1 MTKPTILITRQI
13 PGQGLELLKGQGNV
27 VVWEHDSVVH
37 RDWLLDHIR
46 QSHGLLCL
54 LTDHI
59 DKVTLD
65 AAPSLK
71 VVSTM
76 AVGFDNIDVKE
87 CTRRGIP
94 VGHTPGVL
102 TETTADFAFAL
113 LMTAARRIV
122 EGAQYVQQG
131 KWKTWSPTLLLGQD
145 LYGATIGIVGFGRI
159 GQAVARRAQ
168 GFGMRILVCRST
180 SHKADQE
187 ERNKSFEFADLRTVL
202 AESDFVSLHV
212 PLTKETRHMMSK
224 TELKCMKNSAILVNT
239 ARGAVIDP
247 QALYEGLVD
256 GEIAYAALDVTEP
269 EPIPMDHPLL
279 TLPNCLIVPHIASA
293 STATRTKMAMMA
305 AQNVL
310 AGLSGQQLPFCVNP
324 EVYGS

>member
-1 MTKPTILITRQI
+1 MPRPSLIITRQI
-13 PGQGLELLKGQGNV
+13 PIQGLELLKSHGDV
-27 VVWEHDSVVH
+27 AVWEHDSVVH
-37 RDWLLDHIR
+37 RDWLLEHIR
-46 QSHGLLCL
+46 RADGVLCL

-59 DKVTLD
+59 DQVILD
-65 AAPSLK
+65 AAPGLK

-76 AVGFDNIDVKE
+76 AVGFDNVDVKE

-113 LMTAARRIV
+113 LMAAARRIV
-122 EGAQYVQQG
+122 EGAQYVQRG
-131 KWKTWSPTLLLGQD
+131 EWKTWSPTLLLGQD

-159 GQAVARRAQ
+159 GQAVARRAK
-168 GFGMRILVCRST
+168 GFGMRILACRST
-180 SHKADQE
+180 CQHVLQG
-187 ERNKSFEFADLRTVL
+187 ERKGNVELTDLHTVL

-212 PLTKETRHMMSK
+212 PLTKETFHMISK
-224 TELKCMKNSAILVNT
+224 SEITNMKNSAILVNT
-239 ARGAVIDP
+239 ARGAVVDP

-279 TLPNCLIVPHIASA
+279 ALQNCLIVPHIASA
-293 STATRTKMAMMA
+293 STATRTKMAVMA

-310 AGLSGQQLPFCVNP
+310 AGLTGQPLPYCVNP
-324 EVYGS
+324 EVYG